1 MGNLDAKMSFLGG
14 YILTAATTISMMG
27 IFQAALVGLVGGFF
41 GLIGKEVFYYIKRQI
56 KR

>member
-1 MGNLDAKMSFLGG
+1 MTLDGRISFLGG
-14 YILTAATTISMMG
+14 YILTAATTISIMG

-56 KR
+56 NK

>member
-1 MGNLDAKMSFLGG
+1 MTLDGRISFLGG
-14 YILTAATTISMMG
+14 YILTAATTISIMG